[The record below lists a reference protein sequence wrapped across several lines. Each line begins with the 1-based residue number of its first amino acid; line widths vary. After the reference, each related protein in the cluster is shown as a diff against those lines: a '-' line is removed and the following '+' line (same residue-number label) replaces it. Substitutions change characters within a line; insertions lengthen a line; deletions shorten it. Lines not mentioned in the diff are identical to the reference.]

1 MDVIEE
7 LVAGQHPG
15 SDGVPLAL
23 PTRSVIIQPSMA
35 GQEAEVIRALGLPT
49 PIAMVSD
56 PDTYRVL
63 GKRVE
68 AALRELGPIIPVHLP
83 AHPHADNEAGDEIL
97 AAISEA
103 RSLVAVGSG
112 TINDLCKYAAAEKGI
127 EFAVFA
133 TAPSMNGYTS
143 VNAAITVDGHKKSLP
158 TVAPVGVFM
167 DLEVLSEA
175 PERMIQSGI
184 GDSVCRAAV
193 QADWLMAH
201 ILHGSVFDQTPF
213 DLLIPE
219 EDNLFSN
226 GAALMNGDIAV
237 MNSLARTLILSGMGM
252 TICDGSF
259 PASQGEHLIGH
270 YVEMMAPAD
279 TPAAFHGEQIAVAT
293 LIMARLHERMLAGDC
308 PVVTP
313 TSINEQDILEHFGPG
328 VGPACWAEF
337 EKKCLDD
344 EKAAALNARLAG
356 CWSDIQSRVGAVT
369 LPSARIEATLRA
381 AGAPTSYADLGLE
394 RDFFVN
400 AIFYARTIR
409 NRYTFLDLA
418 AESGRLDPE
427 ELI

>member
-1 MDVIEE
+1 MDVIDN
-7 LVAGQHPG
+7 LVSGQHPG
-15 SDGVPLAL
+15 NDGEPLTL
-23 PTRSVIIQPSMA
+23 PTRAVIIQSSLA
-35 GQEAEVIRALGLPT
+35 GQEIDAVRALGFPS
-49 PIAMVSD
+49 PIAIVSD

-63 GKRVE
+63 GQRVE
-68 AALRELGPIIPVHLP
+68 EALRELGEIIPVHLA
-83 AHPHADNEAGDEIL
+83 AHPHADNEAGEEIL
-97 AAISEA
+97 AAISGA
-103 RSLVAVGSG
+103 RSMVAVGSG

-143 VNAAITVDGHKKSLP
+143 VNAAITVDGHKKSLA

-201 ILHGSVFDQTPF
+201 ILHGSTYDPTPF

-226 GAALMNGDIAV
+226 GAALMNGDIGV
-237 MNSLARTLILSGMGM
+237 MNSLARTLVLSGMGM
-252 TICDGSF
+252 TICNGSF

-270 YVEMMAPAD
+270 YVEMMAPESA
-279 TPAAFHGEQIAVAT
+279 PAAFHGEQIAVAT
-293 LIMARLHERMLAGDC
+293 LVMARLHERMLAAGC
-308 PVVTP
+308 PVVSP
-313 TSINEQDILEHFGPG
+313 TEICEQDILEHFGPV
-328 VGPACWAEF
+328 VGPACWDEF

-344 EKAAALNARLAG
+344 EGADALNKRLAE
-356 CWSDIQSRVGAVT
+356 CWPEIQSRVGALT
-369 LPSARIEATLRA
+369 LPSASIETTLKA
-381 AGAPTSYADLGLE
+381 AGAPTSYADLGLD
-394 RDFFVN
+394 RDFFLD
-400 AIFYARTIR
+400 AILYARTIR

-418 AESGRLDPE
+418 AESGQLDPE
-427 ELI
+427 GLI